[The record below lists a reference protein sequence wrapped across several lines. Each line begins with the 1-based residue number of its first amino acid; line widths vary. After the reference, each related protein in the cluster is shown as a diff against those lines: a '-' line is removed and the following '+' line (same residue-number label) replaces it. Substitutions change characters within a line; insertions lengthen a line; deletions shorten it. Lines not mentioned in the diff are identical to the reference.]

1 LRFHIASNAPAET
14 RVSAISVVA
23 AYCGADIRRHD
34 RFRRFLHKIRDGGQ
48 LPGTMGLCIIGIILV
63 GIGVSLEV
71 EANFTVVAGEGLV
84 LAITKVLHTKFGNT
98 KIIFDVTL
106 VLIAAVLS
114 FFFLGKITGV
124 REGTL
129 AAALLVGQIS
139 KLCLKHYGK
148 LGKWINA

>member
-1 LRFHIASNAPAET
+1 MDKRRNVIIKKIIVSLLGFSIMAFIMHCVFILLQMLLLRREYQLFQLSQLIVALIFGGMTDLAVFCI
-14 RVSAISVVA
+14 RSVTVDS
-23 AYCGADIRRHD
+23 YP
-34 RFRRFLHKIRDGGQ
+34 GQ
-48 LPGTMGLCIIGIILV
+48 WGLCIIGIILV
-63 GIGVSLEV
+63 GIGV
-71 EANFTVVAGEGLV
+71 
-84 LAITKVLHTKFGNT
+84 
-98 KIIFDVTL
+98 TL

-114 FFFLGKITGV
+114 FVFLGKITGV